1 MTLLTAYMALLQRY
15 SGQDDLVIGTPVAGR
30 SRPELESIIGFFINT
45 ILIRASLEGDLPFSA
60 ALARVRAAS
69 LEAFDHRDVP
79 FERFA
84 DAVQSARSSGQTP
97 LLETMFI
104 LQSTSP
110 APTQFGGISV
120 EPLHIHNGT
129 AKFDLLLEARPTS
142 EGLTCSLE
150 YSHDVMDE
158 EPAQAFLL
166 RFQRLLASIASNP
179 DVPIR
184 SISLLTDEERATALQ
199 EAAGPETSIP
209 VERVDAMVRRQADL
223 DPDRIAIEGN
233 PPLTYGDAVAG
244 AERIAA
250 ILESENITPGARVGM
265 CLERSPL
272 LSVVALGIWTIGGH
286 RGSPRSKASP
296 RSTPIHRRR
305 CRTSADLRR

>member
-272 LSVVALGIWTIGGH
+272 LSVVALGIWTIG
-286 RGSPRSKASP
+286 ASWFP
-296 RSTPIHRRR
+296 SIQGIPPIDSD
-305 CRTSADLRR
+305 TSSAMPHQR